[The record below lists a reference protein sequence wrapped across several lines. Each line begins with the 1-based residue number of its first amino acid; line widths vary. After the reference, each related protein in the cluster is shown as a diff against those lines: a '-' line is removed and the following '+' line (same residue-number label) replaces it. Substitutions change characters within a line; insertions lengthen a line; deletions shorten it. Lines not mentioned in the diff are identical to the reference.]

1 MNKIK
6 FLLAASIVFAFAACS
21 QSSRSTE
28 TTANHSDSTA
38 IHSDTVL
45 TGKLSANPTQKI
57 GTPLELTF
65 TVYNHTD
72 SARKFC
78 KWHTPFE
85 PLMIKYL
92 DIVAESGEEAAYK
105 GPMAKRIMP
114 PPADSYISI
123 APGDSLSVKT
133 DLLKAYTFNSPGKY
147 KILYNSSA
155 ISGVN
160 ITDSISVNLEK

>member
-6 FLLAASIVFAFAACS
+6 LLFSATIVFAFAACS
-21 QSSRSTE
+21 QSSRNTE
-28 TTANHSDSTA
+28 ATNIKSDSITVK
-38 IHSDTVL
+38 SDTAL
-45 TGKLSANPTQKI
+45 IGKIYAKPTQKI
-57 GTPLELTF
+57 GNPFELIF

-72 SARKFC
+72 SAMKFC

-85 PLMIKYL
+85 PLMSKYL
-92 DIVAESGEEAAYK
+92 DIVMENGKEASYK

-133 DLLKAYTFNSPGKY
+133 DLLKAYSFNKPGKY

-155 ISGVN
+155 TSGIQ
-160 ITDSISVNLEK
+160 ITDSISVDIQK